1 VRIAFISADHY
12 QTDRGPA
19 PGGSGWAR
27 VHQPAGALDQYGGH
41 EVYVGVG
48 VAGRRDGALIPIDD
62 QNRPL
67 TLEPTQ
73 VVVLQRWMHHLAP
86 AHIAEARTFGQV
98 VINDVD
104 DHFDRLHP
112 TNRAYESTDPARHP
126 DVNREHYAAA
136 IAAST
141 MATCSTPYL
150 AGHYRAKG
158 TRVRTLRNMIDLPA
172 FAHYP
177 VRPVSSG
184 LVVGWCGATPWR
196 SGDLETLAGV
206 LPGFLEEVDGTFVHH
221 GALHPGDTSAYD
233 ALHIPAHR
241 RGPSMPL
248 VPVID
253 YPGIVTGFDIGIVP
267 LADHPFNRAKSAIKA
282 MEYAAAGIP
291 FVAADLP
298 EQRWF
303 GGGPL
308 ARTPA
313 GWMDGLRS
321 LVDPARREQ
330 AAERAYLRVR
340 AQDIRVRWRDWE
352 NTYTDEVTRALRR
365 RALSTPRGASH
376 HMCPDSR
383 LTP

>member
-1 VRIAFISADHY
+1 VRIAFVSADHY
-12 QTDRGPA
+12 QSESGPA

-41 EVYVGVG
+41 EVYIGVG
-48 VAGRRDGALIPIDD
+48 VAGRRDGALIPIDE

-67 TLEPTQ
+67 TLEPTE
-73 VVVLQRWMHHLAP
+73 VIVLQRWMHHLAP
-86 AHIAEARTFGQV
+86 AHIAEARAYGQV

-104 DHFDRLHP
+104 DHFDWIHP
-112 TNRAYESTDPARHP
+112 HNRAFESTDPVLHP
-126 DVNREHYAAA
+126 DVNRAHYALA

-141 MATCSTPYL
+141 VATCSTPYL

-158 TRVRTLRNMIDLPA
+158 TRVRTLRNMVDLPA
-172 FAHYP
+172 FARSP
-177 VRPVSSG
+177 VRPVSTG

-196 SGDLETLAGV
+196 SGDLETLADV

-221 GALHPGDTSAYD
+221 GTIGPDDTSAYD
-233 ALHIPAHR
+233 MLHIPAHR
-241 RGPSMPL
+241 RGPSRSL

-253 YPGIVTGFDIGIVP
+253 YPGIVSGFDIGIVP
-267 LADHPFNRAKSAIKA
+267 LADHPFNRAKSSIKSF
-282 MEYAAAGIP
+282 EYAAAGIP

-308 ARTPA
+308 ARTPT
-313 GWMDGLRS
+313 GWLHGLRS

-330 AAERAYLRVR
+330 VAERAYLRVR
-340 AQDIRVRWRDWE
+340 AQDIRVRWHEWE
-352 NTYTDEVTRALRR
+352 DTYVAEIERVTRQQARR
-365 RALSTPRGASH
+365 RVTTRP
-376 HMCPDSR
+376 
-383 LTP
+383 